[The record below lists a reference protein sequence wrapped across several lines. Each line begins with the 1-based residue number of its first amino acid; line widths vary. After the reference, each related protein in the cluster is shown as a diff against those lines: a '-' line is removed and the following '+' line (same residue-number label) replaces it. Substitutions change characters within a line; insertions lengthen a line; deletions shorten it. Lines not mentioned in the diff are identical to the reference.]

1 MNINTSYTIQKNNLI
16 WILDWNMRGATVKH
30 LEGSLGENLY
40 DNGLD
45 SGFLNKN
52 TSQETKT

>member
-1 MNINTSYTIQKNNLI
+1 
-16 WILDWNMRGATVKH
+16 MRGATVKH

-45 SGFLNKN
+45 SDFLNKN

>member
-1 MNINTSYTIQKNNLI
+1 
-16 WILDWNMRGATVKH
+16 MRGATVKH

-45 SGFLNKN
+45 SDFLNKD
-52 TSQETKT
+52 TSQGNKNLRMSQ